1 MPGRALSAPWTLV
14 TSARAAL
21 YGANLLPRRSLG
33 LPTISVGALEMGGT
47 GKSPAVAMLA
57 ELLRDRG
64 HRPAIL
70 SRGYGRQGH
79 AALLVSDGSGQCV
92 GVRVA
97 GDEPSWYALTLPGV
111 IVAVAGPR
119 EQGAHLAAEAGQPD
133 LYLLDDAF
141 QHLRVER
148 DLDLLM
154 VDAERPFY
162 RSYPPPAGR
171 LREGPG
177 AACRA
182 HAFLVIGRS
191 GDCAEALSRRY
202 PGRPMFEL
210 RQQERGA
217 VPIADFLAPDDAG
230 SGSEQH
236 SLPGPVLAFAGI
248 ARPERFWRSA
258 TDGGTEIVATR
269 RFRDHRWYGADDLE
283 HLARAAARQGAV
295 ALLTTE
301 KDAVRLA
308 GTPLPDVPIYV
319 WRYRLAPA
327 QPTRL
332 ADWIERHLGPPADHP

>member
-1 MPGRALSAPWTLV
+1 MPARVLSAPWILATR
-14 TSARAAL
+14 ARAAL
-21 YGANLLPRRSLG
+21 YGANWLARRRLE

-57 ELLRDRG
+57 ELLRHRG
-64 HRPAIL
+64 HRPAIV
-70 SRGYGRQGH
+70 SRGYGRQGN
-79 AALLVSDGSGQCV
+79 APLLVSDGSGARV
-92 GVRVA
+92 SVRAA

-119 EQGAHLAAEAGQPD
+119 EQGARLAAQAGRPD

-148 DLDLLM
+148 DVDLLM

-171 LREGPG
+171 LREGAG
-177 AACRA
+177 AASRA
-182 HAFLVIGRS
+182 HAFLVVGQSGR
-191 GDCAEALSRRY
+191 CAEELARRH
-202 PGRPMFEL
+202 PNRPVFEL
-210 RQQERGA
+210 RQQELGP
-217 VPIADFLAPDDAG
+217 VPLGDLLAAHNLGSDAQP
-230 SGSEQH
+230 S

-258 TDGGTEIVATR
+258 TGGGAEIVATR
-269 RFRDHRWYGADDLE
+269 RFRDHRWYGADDLSR
-283 HLARAAARQGAV
+283 LARDAKHHGAV

-319 WRYRLAPA
+319 WRYRLAAAHPD
-327 QPTRL
+327 RL
-332 ADWIERHLGPPADHP
+332 ADWIELRLHPPTDPL

>member
-1 MPGRALSAPWTLV
+1 MPARVLSAPWTLA
-14 TSARAAL
+14 TRARAAL
-21 YGANLLPRRSLG
+21 YSAKLLPRRSLG

-47 GKSPAVAMLA
+47 GKSPAIAMLG

-79 AALLVSDGSGQCV
+79 APLLVSDGSGPRV

-119 EQGAHLAAEAGQPD
+119 EQGARLAARAGQPD

-162 RSYPPPAGR
+162 RSYAPPVGR

-177 AACRA
+177 AASRA

-191 GDCAEALSRRY
+191 GDCAEELGRRY
-202 PGRPMFEL
+202 PGRPIFEL
-210 RQQERGA
+210 RQQELGP
-217 VPIADFLAPDDAG
+217 VPVVDFLAPDDTG
-230 SGSEQH
+230 SDSEPH

-258 TDGGTEIVATR
+258 TDGGAEVVATR
-269 RFRDHRWYGADDLE
+269 PFRDHRWYGADDLAR
-283 HLARAAARQGAV
+283 LARAATRQGAV

-308 GTPLPDVPIYV
+308 STPFPDVPIYV
-319 WRYRLAPA
+319 WRYRLAPV
-327 QPTRL
+327 QPDRL
-332 ADWIERHLGPPADHP
+332 ADWIERYLDRPANHP